1 MDPIQSNNSQNT
13 SARAID
19 LYARAA
25 ATLYGIIGFDDF
37 CKILEVY
44 YGEGTLSRDRIMTYF
59 LASDNDDPIYYI
71 HDERIVHATIFPY
84 EIASTLLEIQQSAFV
99 PPSRCYKVLPQQEF
113 LMYANPFFFEDCSGT
128 RQMTQYLTG
137 DLGIPQEDVEEIV
150 AEMVFVCRCGASPTL
165 VQDALTRRGLP
176 FGRECYLDLIT
187 IACEMEPE
195 IRRWEAFGYTNAEI
209 INT

>member
-25 ATLYGIIGFDDF
+25 ATLYGIISFNDF
-37 CKILEVY
+37 VKILEVY
-44 YGEGTLSRDRIMTYF
+44 YGEGILSRDRIMTYF

-128 RQMTQYLTG
+128 RQLTQYLTG

>member
-1 MDPIQSNNSQNT
+1 MNPIQSNNSQNT

-25 ATLYGIIGFDDF
+25 ATLYGIISFNDF
-37 CKILEVY
+37 VKILEVY
-44 YGEGTLSRDRIMTYF
+44 YGEGILSRDRIMTYF

-99 PPSRCYKVLPQQEF
+99 PPSRGYKVLPQQEF

>member
-1 MDPIQSNNSQNT
+1 MNPIQSNNSQNT

-25 ATLYGIIGFDDF
+25 ATLYGIISFNDF
-37 CKILEVY
+37 VKILEVY
-44 YGEGTLSRDRIMTYF
+44 YGEGILSRDRIMTYF

-195 IRRWEAFGYTNAEI
+195 IRRWEAFGNTNAEI

>member
-1 MDPIQSNNSQNT
+1 MNPIQSNNSQNT

-25 ATLYGIIGFDDF
+25 ATLYGIISFNDF
-37 CKILEVY
+37 VKILEVY
-44 YGEGTLSRDRIMTYF
+44 YGEGILSRDRIMTYF

-187 IACEMEPE
+187 I
-195 IRRWEAFGYTNAEI
+195 TQK
-209 INT
+209 

>member
-1 MDPIQSNNSQNT
+1 MDFTPGSKM
-13 SARAID
+13 D

-25 ATLYGIIGFDDF
+25 ATLYGIISFDDF
-37 CKILEVY
+37 YKILATY
-44 YGEGTLSRDRIMTYF
+44 YGERTLSKDRIMAYF
-59 LASDNDDPIYYI
+59 WTSDNDDPVYYI
-71 HDERIVHATIFPY
+71 QDELIVHASIFPY
-84 EIASTLLEIQQSAFV
+84 EIAGTLLEIQQSAFA
-99 PPSRCYKVLPQQEF
+99 PPSRCHRVLPQKEF
-113 LMYANPFFFEDCSGT
+113 LQYANPFFFEDCYGT
-128 RQMTQYLTG
+128 RQMKQYLTG
-137 DLGIPQEDVEEIV
+137 DLGIPQDDAEEII